1 MSTVWSDLVGAEV
14 KFYEGKY
21 QTRVIEMGQ
30 GEPFILIHGL
40 NGHAETWSR
49 VMPGLAE
56 HFRCIAIDLV
66 YHGFSQK
73 EPRDG
78 KLFDHYMAQVI
89 DVMDVIG
96 AQKAHVEGESMG
108 GWTAMLL
115 ALKHPDRLNKIIL
128 DTAAGIDFDP
138 QAVQHDPNNDDAR
151 IGAAGTAAVETP
163 TRETVRGYM
172 ESLVLHPEVIT
183 DELTEIRCKLYSDPD
198 INDAAK
204 YVRATLRS
212 GAGTQYRL
220 SEEEVSKISVP
231 TLVLWSDH
239 NPREGE
245 DAGERLASLIKGA
258 EYHCVRD
265 AGHWPEWEVPDQHNA
280 AVLSFL
286 ASHADVRG

>member
-21 QTRVIEMGQ
+21 RTRVIEMGK

-40 NGHAETWSR
+40 TGHAETWSR

-78 KLFDHYMAQVI
+78 KLFDHYVAQVI

-96 AQKAHVEGESMG
+96 VSKAHVEGESMG

-115 ALKHPDRLNKIIL
+115 ALKQPERLNKIIL
-128 DTAAGIDFDP
+128 DTAAGVDFDL
-138 QAVQHDPNNDDAR
+138 QAVQHDPLDENAK
-151 IGAAGTAAVETP
+151 IVAAGRAAVDNPTPETA
-163 TRETVRGYM
+163 RAYM
-172 ESLVLHPEVIT
+172 ESLVAHPECIT
-183 DELTEIRCKLYSDPD
+183 DELSEIRYKIFKNPE
-198 INDAAK
+198 INESLK
-204 YVRATLRS
+204 YVRMTLDGG
-212 GAGTQYRL
+212 GAASYRL
-220 SEEEVSKISVP
+220 SEDQVSQINVP
-231 TLVLWSDH
+231 TLVLWSDK
-239 NPREGE
+239 NPREKE
-245 DAGERLASLIKGA
+245 DAGLRLASLINGS
-258 EYHCVRD
+258 EYHCVKD

-280 AVLSFL
+280 AVLNFL
-286 ASHADVRG
+286 KAPARV